1 MKSPRCTILAGILL
15 ASLSSLAAGV
25 AQAQSAPAART
36 QTAAASQVA
45 AGARSQTA
53 AAQISTAEN
62 EKAYRKDA
70 ARHIYA
76 AYPDKIY
83 KGKLPPMV
91 YAIVVLEMDLDAKGQ
106 LQNLNVIRTPK
117 HAPEVTEAVQNM
129 IRHAAP
135 MPAPARMGGVRFT
148 ETWLVDKS
156 GRFQLDSLTEGQ
168 R

>member
-36 QTAAASQVA
+36 QTAAASPVA

-70 ARHIYA
+70 ARHIYEKNGFL
-76 AYPDKIY
+76 PVSKED
-83 KGKLPPMV
+83 LPPEFR
-91 YAIVVLEMDLDAKGQ
+91 VVRAANGFYRLPLSND
-106 LQNLNVIRTPK
+106 
-117 HAPEVTEAVQNM
+117 EV
-129 IRHAAP
+129 AA
-135 MPAPARMGGVRFT
+135 MGG
-148 ETWLVDKS
+148 
-156 GRFQLDSLTEGQ
+156 
-168 R
+168 